1 MNRIL
6 SSAQRAFDRVAVFRQ
21 LYRSRPATLA
31 DVPFVSS
38 THYFRAAGTLEC
50 IDPKV
55 EVCGALP
62 PFHREFRRLPF
73 TVLES
78 EPDIDQRQKRLEL
91 ALEDVGIDGEQSKR
105 MLMVTNEANGPFACD
120 LSTGLGWEGHPAS
133 IHYWGGSSEEL
144 AFQIEAHRP
153 DYVIWCLPQCPEGLL
168 SFPVEQ
174 TLVVHSIDAP
184 LPRWDGA
191 LWLFC
196 DEINLIGSRP
206 ADRISFKLDRS
217 QLAVEVGASGR
228 PCLTTLQREVFP
240 LVRYELPN
248 RFEVLG

>member
-1 MNRIL
+1 MDGVL
-6 SSAQRAFDRVAVFRQ
+6 AAAQNAYDQVALFRQ
-21 LYRSRPATLA
+21 LYRSRPRTLEE
-31 DVPFVSS
+31 VPFISS
-38 THYFRAAGTLEC
+38 THYFRATGTLDC
-50 IDPKV
+50 IVPDV

-78 EPDIDQRQKRLEL
+78 EPDIDERQERLSQ
-91 ALEDVGIDGEQSKR
+91 ALEDVGVEDGKPKR

-133 IHYWGGSSEEL
+133 IHYWGGTEAEL
-144 AFQIEAHRP
+144 KFQIEAHQP
-153 DYVIWCLPQCPEGLL
+153 DYVIWCLPQATQGVLP
-168 SFPVEQ
+168 FPSEK
-174 TLVVHSIDAP
+174 TIVVHSIVEP
-184 LPRWDGA
+184 LPLWDGP

-206 ADRISFKLDRS
+206 AGRAAFRVDHDL
-217 QLAVEVGASGR
+217 LAFEVGPSGL
-228 PCLTTLQREVFP
+228 PCLTTLRRETFP

-248 RFEVLG
+248 RFEVLA